1 MKLFIIISRARRC
14 KVIRK
19 GSLKVPCKILTMHV
33 SLMLKLNKA
42 ITPRLPS
49 LLVMDHFDL
58 LYRSVGLEI
67 APDLGLAG
75 VEVDPAHEEGLEG
88 VGGDIFG
95 GRRVPQRDLLLEL
108 VDHLLFFL
116 TLFAFNPAK

>member
-1 MKLFIIISRARRC
+1 M
-14 KVIRK
+14 IRK
-19 GSLKVPCKILTMHV
+19 GSLKVPRKILTMHV

-108 VDHLLFFL
+108 VHHLLFFL